1 MSTLN
6 GPLKITVH
14 LFLLSILFCGTLGAQ
29 QYKIQNTNSSLTV
42 SGTSS
47 LHDWEEVAETYY
59 GTLTLDK
66 EGELLLKGLEITVKA
81 ESLKSGKGGM
91 DKNTYKALK
100 TDTHKNIQF
109 ALKEVKSSVKKSDT
123 VHSLLILGTLSIAGV
138 QKPVE
143 LPVELQI
150 NGNTITITGSKKML
164 MTDFK
169 IDPPKALLGT
179 ITTGDEIVIKY
190 TIKATH

>member
-123 VHSLLILGTLSIAGV
+123 GHSLLILGTLSIAGV